1 MGKHTAK
8 KSKGGERPE
17 PRKALPFR
25 TLAALLAVGVCA
37 MGGMALL
44 NGNATPNRDMQWYLK
59 PGRVEVAAPPMG
71 EGYTASAGDAGA
83 QVSAPQAAAASV
95 EAPAPQEPVTAEAPA
110 QEGSLSEGAG
120 SPEGEAEG
128 ADAPEAPVAQEASAE
143 TADAPELAVAEAAPQ
158 ALEIAEAP
166 AEEAQDTPT
175 EDVPEA
181 PVDAPAGP
189 DPEETPDV
197 PEDVPVDEPIEPADG
212 AQTEPAEEIPDGP
225 VTITVT
231 ATGDCTFGGQDGARG
246 RRRFYQLAKEQ
257 GFDYFFE
264 GVRDIFESDDLT
276 LVNLEGPLTT
286 VPRPAKK
293 ADFLFKGDPEFV
305 KILTGSSVEQCNLAN
320 NHTLDYGTEGIKE
333 TAKVLADAGI
343 GYSGFSEVAYT
354 RIKGVRVALM
364 GFTWWNGDR
373 KKIPDAVAEVRKNCD
388 LLIVSMHWGT
398 EYEYGQS
405 EFQKELAHRI
415 IDAGADL
422 LIGNHPHVFQGIE
435 RYKGK
440 YIAYSL
446 GNFCFAGNA
455 DPRDKRALIFQQKFS
470 FLPASG
476 IAQAGIADA
485 GINIIPVFTSST
497 QDMNDFHPIVM
508 DAENGAKTL
517 KSVAGHSEGLTFE
530 DTLWM
535 EGNYME
541 KNGLIG
547 GEDAAEGE
555 QAVDG

>member
-1 MGKHTAK
+1 MGKNDTK
-8 KSKGGERPE
+8 KRKAGEKPE
-17 PRKALPFR
+17 PRKTLRAGA
-25 TLAALLAVGVCA
+25 LAALVAVGVCA
-37 MGGMALL
+37 VGGMALL
-44 NGNATPNRDMQWYLK
+44 NANAKPNRDMQWYLK
-59 PGRVEVAAPPMG
+59 PGRAVVAA
-71 EGYTASAGDAGA
+71 TSASEPDA
-83 QVSAPQAAAASV
+83 APVEASV
-95 EAPAPQEPVTAEAPA
+95 KEAPAPATEETAPATQEAPATEDVALAPEQEIEPEEADIAQNAPMLAEAPA
-110 QEGSLSEGAG
+110 GDVPQT
-120 SPEGEAEG
+120 
-128 ADAPEAPVAQEASAE
+128 ADAEEPTETPESME
-143 TADAPELAVAEAAPQ
+143 TADAQ
-158 ALEIAEAP
+158 
-166 AEEAQDTPT
+166 
-175 EDVPEA
+175 
-181 PVDAPAGP
+181 
-189 DPEETPDV
+189 ET
-197 PEDVPVDEPIEPADG
+197 PEDVPLDEPAEPA
-212 AQTEPAEEIPDGP
+212 AEEPAEEPEEEPEEEIPDGP

-264 GVRDIFESDDLT
+264 GVRDIFENDDLT

-286 VPRPAKK
+286 VAHPAKK

-333 TAKVLADAGI
+333 TAKVLSDAGI

-354 RIKGVRVALM
+354 EIKGIRVALM
-364 GFTWWNGDR
+364 GFTWWSGDR
-373 KKIPDAVAEVRKNCD
+373 KKFPDAVAEVRKNCD
-388 LLIVSMHWGT
+388 LLIVSIHWGT

-405 EFQKELAHRI
+405 EPQKALAHKI

-435 RYKGK
+435 KYKGK

-455 DPRDKRALIFQQKFS
+455 DPKDKRALIFQQKFS
-470 FLPASG
+470 FTPGLG
-476 IAQAGIADA
+476 MAQAGIADA

-497 QDMNDFHPIVM
+497 NEMNDFHPIVM

-517 KSVAGHSEGLTFE
+517 KSVASHSEGLSFE

-547 GEDAAEGE
+547 AEEPAEGE
-555 QAVDG
+555 QTG